1 MRMKPAFEIRERSR
15 VYVGPVG
22 DLLTGALPEGRV
34 VVVTDATVER
44 FFAPLLAP
52 YERLLVGQGEAS
64 KTLRTVGEL
73 YERLIDLGADRS
85 TFILGVGGGIV
96 TDVAGFVASTYMRG
110 LRFGFVATTLLAQ
123 VDASVGGKN
132 GVNVAGYKNMAGCF
146 AQPDFVVCDP
156 AMLCTLPDREFRAG
170 LAEMVKAALIADGD
184 LFAALERSSFAA
196 LREAPEQLRDLITAA
211 IRVKADIVGR
221 DERERGERRKLNLGH
236 TLAHAIE
243 KCSDRMNHGEAVAVG
258 IALMAGAPGGSD
270 CSMRRS
276 ATASWGCSNGW
287 GSTCSPPFLW
297 SGCSARRD
305 TTRRA
310 SRGRSTSCF
319 RPVSATAWC
328 ATSRRRSLRR
338 SLRMPGSE
346 GLPGLRSMDAPA
358 RGHCEI
364 WKRGPAG
371 THAGRTSFYPKCCC
385 GAPFTRPP
393 LRLPTSLPP
402 SLRPQPALR
411 PRRHAGWQSA
421 RCCSPASPF
430 SSAPPRGRHRC
441 RVRTRL
447 RAGTQ
452 S

>member
-236 TLAHAIE
+236 MLAHAIE

-258 IALMAGAPGGSD
+258 IALMAGA
-270 CSMRRS
+270 
-276 ATASWGCSNGW
+276 
-287 GSTCSPPFLW
+287 
-297 SGCSARRD
+297 ARRLGLLD
-305 TTRRA
+305 AAQCDRIVGLLERLGFDLQPPVPLERLLREAGHGAGAAPHRA
-310 SRGRSTSCF
+310 SGRYRRLRGARHPDGGVRDALRGR
-319 RPVSATAWC
+319 PVAKGCRGSEARI
-328 ATSRRRSLRR
+328 RRR
-338 SLRMPGSE
+338 G
-346 GLPGLRSMDAPA
+346 AH
-358 RGHCEI
+358 RGIRE
-364 WKRGPAG
+364 RGPAG
-371 THAGRTSFYPKCCC
+371 MRAGRTSFYPKSCC

-393 LRLPTSLPP
+393 LRRPTLHPP
-402 SLRPQPALR
+402 SLCPHRPQPALR
-411 PRRHAGWQSA
+411 RRRYAGWQSA

>member
-22 DLLTGALPEGRV
+22 DLLAGALPEGRV

-44 FFAPLLAP
+44 LFAPLLAP

-156 AMLCTLPDREFRAG
+156 AMLRPLPDREFRAG

-184 LFAALERSSFAA
+184 LFAALEQSSFAA

-258 IALMAGAPGGSD
+258 IALMAGA
-270 CSMRRS
+270 
-276 ATASWGCSNGW
+276 
-287 GSTCSPPFLW
+287 
-297 SGCSARRD
+297 ARRLGLLD
-305 TTRRA
+305 AAQCDRIVRLLE
-310 SRGRSTSCF
+310 RLGF
-319 RPVSATAWC
+319 DLQPPVPLE
-328 ATSRRRSLRR
+328 RLLREVEHDKKNEQGT
-338 SLRMPGSE
+338 LHVV
-346 GLPGLRSMDAPA
+346 L
-358 RGHCEI
+358 
-364 WKRGPAG
+364 PAG
-371 THAGRTSFYPKCCC
+371 IGDCVVRDI
-385 GAPFTRPP
+385 
-393 LRLPTSLPP
+393 PTAEFATLF
-402 SLRPQPALR
+402 AD
-411 PRRHAGWQSA
+411 A
-421 RCCSPASPF
+421 R
-430 SSAPPRGRHRC
+430 
-441 RVRTRL
+441 
-447 RAGTQ
+447 
-452 S
+452 

>member
-22 DLLTGALPEGRV
+22 DLLAGALPEGRV

-44 FFAPLLAP
+44 LFAPLLAP

-96 TDVAGFVASTYMRG
+96 TDVAGFVAST
-110 LRFGFVATTLLAQ
+110 
-123 VDASVGGKN
+123 
-132 GVNVAGYKNMAGCF
+132 NMAGCF

-156 AMLCTLPDREFRAG
+156 AMLRPLPDREFRAG

-258 IALMAGAPGGSD
+258 IALMAGA
-270 CSMRRS
+270 
-276 ATASWGCSNGW
+276 
-287 GSTCSPPFLW
+287 
-297 SGCSARRD
+297 ARRLGLLD
-305 TTRRA
+305 AAQCDRIVGLLERL
-310 SRGRSTSCF
+310 GF
-319 RPVSATAWC
+319 DLQPPVPLE
-328 ATSRRRSLRR
+328 RLLR
-338 SLRMPGSE
+338 E
-346 GLPGLRSMDAPA
+346 A
-358 RGHCEI
+358 GHDKKNEQGTLHI
-364 WKRGPAG
+364 VLPAG
-371 THAGRTSFYPKCCC
+371 IGDCVVRDIPTAEFATL
-385 GAPFTRPP
+385 FTD
-393 LRLPTSLPP
+393 
-402 SLRPQPALR
+402 
-411 PRRHAGWQSA
+411 A
-421 RCCSPASPF
+421 R
-430 SSAPPRGRHRC
+430 
-441 RVRTRL
+441 
-447 RAGTQ
+447 
-452 S
+452 

>member
-22 DLLTGALPEGRV
+22 DLLAGALPEGRV

-44 FFAPLLAP
+44 LFAPLLAP

-96 TDVAGFVASTYMRG
+96 TDVAGF
-110 LRFGFVATTLLAQ
+110 
-123 VDASVGGKN
+123 
-132 GVNVAGYKNMAGCF
+132 
-146 AQPDFVVCDP
+146 
-156 AMLCTLPDREFRAG
+156 AG

-258 IALMAGAPGGSD
+258 IALMAGA
-270 CSMRRS
+270 
-276 ATASWGCSNGW
+276 
-287 GSTCSPPFLW
+287 
-297 SGCSARRD
+297 ARRLGLLD
-305 TTRRA
+305 AAQCDRIVGLLERL
-310 SRGRSTSCF
+310 GF
-319 RPVSATAWC
+319 DLQPPVPLE
-328 ATSRRRSLRR
+328 RLLR
-338 SLRMPGSE
+338 E
-346 GLPGLRSMDAPA
+346 A
-358 RGHCEI
+358 GHDKKNEQGTLHI
-364 WKRGPAG
+364 VLPAG
-371 THAGRTSFYPKCCC
+371 IGDCVVRDIPTAEFATL
-385 GAPFTRPP
+385 FTD
-393 LRLPTSLPP
+393 
-402 SLRPQPALR
+402 
-411 PRRHAGWQSA
+411 A
-421 RCCSPASPF
+421 R
-430 SSAPPRGRHRC
+430 
-441 RVRTRL
+441 
-447 RAGTQ
+447 
-452 S
+452 

>member
-15 VYVGPVG
+15 VYVEPVG

-196 LREAPEQLRDLITAA
+196 LRELR
-211 IRVKADIVGR
+211 
-221 DERERGERRKLNLGH
+221 
-236 TLAHAIE
+236 
-243 KCSDRMNHGEAVAVG
+243 S
-258 IALMAGAPGGSD
+258 S
-270 CSMRRS
+270 S
-276 ATASWGCSNGW
+276 AT
-287 GSTCSPPFLW
+287 
-297 SGCSARRD
+297 
-305 TTRRA
+305 
-310 SRGRSTSCF
+310 
-319 RPVSATAWC
+319 
-328 ATSRRRSLRR
+328 
-338 SLRMPGSE
+338 
-346 GLPGLRSMDAPA
+346 
-358 RGHCEI
+358 
-364 WKRGPAG
+364 
-371 THAGRTSFYPKCCC
+371 
-385 GAPFTRPP
+385 
-393 LRLPTSLPP
+393 
-402 SLRPQPALR
+402 SLRPPSGSR
-411 PRRHAGWQSA
+411 PTSSDATSGSG
-421 RCCSPASPF
+421 ASGA
-430 SSAPPRGRHRC
+430 SSIWAIRWPMPSRS
-441 RVRTRL
+441 VRT
-447 RAGTQ
+447 A
-452 S
+452 